1 MENNNLPIMERAG
14 STSPPASDV
23 DGHGPQHL
31 HLNVDED
38 GLILPKKLINPCL
51 ESKEIKDLHREL
63 KINQR
68 IGKDVLHQKCELTKV
83 LEKRARAKEQKE
95 KEAQEG
101 KQLQRK
107 TSFERKLQ
115 EQALK
120 IMAAEQGSRDGSKG
134 GEDSGHGRESDQAP
148 EFLRIHAKI
157 CEKKIQQ
164 QQQPAWTAQAT
175 IDGRLSWPNHH
186 YCY

>member
-1 MENNNLPIMERAG
+1 MERAG
-14 STSPPASDV
+14 STSPPASDD

-51 ESKEIKDLHREL
+51 ESKDFKDLHREL

-68 IGKDVLHQKCELTKV
+68 IGKDVLHQKSELTKV

-95 KEAQEG
+95 KETQEEA
-101 KQLQRK
+101 KKLQRK
-107 TSFERKLQ
+107 TSFEKKLE

-120 IMAAEQGSRDGSKG
+120 IMAAEQGSGRDGGKN
-134 GEDSGHGRESDQAP
+134 GEDSGHGKESDQTP

-175 IDGRLSWPNHH
+175 IDGRSSWPNDH
-186 YCY
+186 YSY